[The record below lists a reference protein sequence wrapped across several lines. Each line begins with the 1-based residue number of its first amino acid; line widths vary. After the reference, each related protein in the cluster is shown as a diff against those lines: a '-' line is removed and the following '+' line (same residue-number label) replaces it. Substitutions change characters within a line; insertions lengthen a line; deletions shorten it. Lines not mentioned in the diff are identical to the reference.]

1 MANSRGYGFFF
12 YKLNSWLSCD
22 ELVMHKIYILSWG
35 VYLKGADI
43 MTLAVLFKE
52 HTLRDTAN
60 SFLIINTP
68 LGGKMVLTPAD
79 HL

>member
-1 MANSRGYGFFF
+1 
-12 YKLNSWLSCD
+12 
-22 ELVMHKIYILSWG
+22 MHKIYILSWD

-43 MTLAVLFKE
+43 MTPAALFKK
-52 HTLRDTAN
+52 HTLRDTEN